1 MATDVERLIV
11 RLEATQR
18 QFERQL
24 AAANATA
31 NRRARQIESR
41 FAQMNRKLGQSFAGL
56 GKRLLGGF
64 AAGFAINELRKLA
77 DAATRIDNSLKVAG
91 LSGAELERVYSR
103 LRDAAIK
110 NGAPLETLVQLYS
123 RASMAAGNLGASQE
137 DIIRFSENVTMA
149 LRVSGQSASEASGAL
164 LQLSQLLSGNV
175 VQAQEYNSL
184 IDGAYPILRAV
195 AAGLK
200 EAGGEVG
207 KLTQIVKDG
216 EMPTKAFF
224 DAFQAGSV
232 ILEEQVASSERTFS
246 QAFENLQ
253 TALIDS
259 AREFDK
265 ATGAS
270 RNFATGI
277 DAAARTINDFEVD
290 TFIQKIKDAHDAF
303 AGFFNDLGNAQIF
316 KDLNELL
323 GVTKDGELVNW
334 EAEEAHQEISAL
346 EREVE
351 LLQKTIEKNTEL
363 GFDNSEALARLD
375 EVLARLAA
383 VRAAAANMPE
393 TVELDPLAIAN
404 RDKMIMA
411 SENARREALG
421 AGKPP
426 AEVKPVSLSD
436 YTILIDNGGSGGGGG
451 RGRGGGSSRP
461 NDYEREVQRLRDR
474 IALTQAM
481 TAAQAELNPLV
492 NDYGYSLE
500 RAATIVE
507 LENAA
512 KRAGIQ
518 ITPQLRAQ
526 IEELA
531 GAYATATAEA
541 ARLAEEQD
549 RVRQAADDMRELGK
563 NVMGGFI
570 QDIMNGVDATE
581 ALANALGKV
590 ADKLLEM
597 ALNSLFSGTG
607 FRGGGLLGGVLI
619 PGILHSGGVA
629 GRDGYGH
636 GRAVSPSVF
645 TGAKRYHR
653 GGVVGLQPGEV
664 PAILQKGEVVLPK
677 GTRAAAQGGAVD
689 VRVAVDQ
696 NGNLQAY
703 VERTAGRVSAKV
715 VQSAAPGIVQ
725 ASTQATQSASR
736 DRPGFFR

>member
-64 AAGFAINELRKLA
+64 AAGFAINELQKLA

-91 LSGAELERVYSR
+91 VSGRDLDRVYKQ
-103 LRDAAIK
+103 LRDSAIRH
-110 NGAPLETLVQLYS
+110 GAPLETLVQLYS
-123 RASMAAGNLGASQE
+123 RASMAADNLGASQ
-137 DIIRFSENVTMA
+137 DDLTKFAENVAMA
-149 LRVSGQSASEASGAL
+149 LRVSGQSATEAAGAL
-164 LQLSQLLSGNV
+164 LQLSQLLSGNI

-184 IDGAYPILRAV
+184 IDGAYPLLRAV

-200 EAGGEVG
+200 EAGGDVG

-426 AEVKPVSLSD
+426 VEVKPVSLTD
-436 YTILIDNGGSGGGGG
+436 YTVPSKGGGGTKG
-451 RGRGGGSSRP
+451 RGGSSRQ

-481 TAAQAELNPLV
+481 TAAQAELNPLI

-500 RAATIVE
+500 RAATVVE

-512 KRAGIQ
+512 KRAGIE

-531 GAYATATAEA
+531 EAYATATAEA
-541 ARLAEEQD
+541 ERLAEEQD
-549 RVRQAADDMRELGK
+549 RVRQAADDMRILGK
-563 NVMGGFI
+563 DTLRGFI

-597 ALNSLFSGTG
+597 ALNNLFSETG
-607 FRGGGLLGGVLI
+607 PRGGGLLGGLII

-629 GRDGYGH
+629 GKDGYGH
-636 GRAVSPSVF
+636 GRVVSPSVF

-653 GGVVGLQPGEV
+653 GGVAGLQPGEV
-664 PAILQKGEVVLPK
+664 PAILQKGEVVLPR
-677 GTRAAAQGGAVD
+677 G
-689 VRVAVDQ
+689 
-696 NGNLQAY
+696 
-703 VERTAGRVSAKV
+703 AKV
-715 VQSAAPGIVQ
+715 SSEGGMTYAPQYNIDARGADAGVEAKIRQALQEYDRGSYSRWVASFQQAKKRNIV
-725 ASTQATQSASR
+725 
-736 DRPGFFR
+736 

>member
-64 AAGFAINELRKLA
+64 AAGFAINELQKLA

-91 LSGAELERVYSR
+91 VSGRDLDRVYKQ
-103 LRDAAIK
+103 LRDSAIR

-123 RASMAAGNLGASQE
+123 RASMAADNLGASQ
-137 DIIRFSENVTMA
+137 DDLTKFAENVAMA
-149 LRVSGQSASEASGAL
+149 LRVSGQSATEAAGAL
-164 LQLSQLLSGNV
+164 LQLSQLLSGNI

-184 IDGAYPILRAV
+184 IDGAYPLLRAV

-200 EAGGEVG
+200 EAGGDVG

-303 AGFFNDLGNAQIF
+303 AGFFNDLGNAQVF

-426 AEVKPVSLSD
+426 VEVKPVSLTD
-436 YTILIDNGGSGGGGG
+436 YTVPSKGGGGTKG
-451 RGRGGGSSRP
+451 RGGSSRQ

-481 TAAQAELNPLV
+481 TAAQAELNPLI

-500 RAATIVE
+500 RAATVVE

-512 KRAGIQ
+512 KRAGIE

-531 GAYATATAEA
+531 EAYATATAEA
-541 ARLAEEQD
+541 ERLAEEQD
-549 RVRQAADDMRELGK
+549 RVRQAADDMRILGK
-563 NVMGGFI
+563 DTLRGFI

-597 ALNSLFSGTG
+597 ALNSLFSGPG
-607 FRGGGLLGGVLI
+607 SRGGGLLGGLLI

-629 GRDGYGH
+629 GKDGYGH

-653 GGVVGLQPGEV
+653 GGVAGLQPGEV
-664 PAILQKGEVVLPK
+664 PAILQKGEVVLPR
-677 GTRAAAQGGAVD
+677 G
-689 VRVAVDQ
+689 
-696 NGNLQAY
+696 
-703 VERTAGRVSAKV
+703 AKV
-715 VQSAAPGIVQ
+715 SSEGRTIYAPQYNIDARGAEAGVEAKIRQ
-725 ASTQATQSASR
+725 ALQEYDRGSYSRWVASFQQAKKRNIA
-736 DRPGFFR
+736 